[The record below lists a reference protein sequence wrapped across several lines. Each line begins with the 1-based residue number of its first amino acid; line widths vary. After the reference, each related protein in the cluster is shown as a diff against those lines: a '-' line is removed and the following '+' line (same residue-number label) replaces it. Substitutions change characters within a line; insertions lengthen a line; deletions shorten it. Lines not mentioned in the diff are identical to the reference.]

1 MKKLA
6 FCLLAAIVLF
16 TACGKVDPISE
27 APANSFSLDG
37 QDVVTPYGY
46 LMEWGAEGSSIT
58 FADKDLLVEGFS
70 GDVSAVGINLDTIIS
85 GQTYTY
91 KNSDSTGYDKK
102 KNFESATV
110 YRNQPFARGEFTD
123 AAKGLDSLTGG
134 SVTIRIVEG
143 FYSVV
148 YDLKYTNTTVKGEFN
163 DVLFLVK

>member
-6 FCLLAAIVLF
+6 FSLLAASILF
-16 TACGKVDPISE
+16 SACGKLEQENES
-27 APANSFSLDG
+27 PANSFSYDG
-37 QDVVTPYGY
+37 QNIVTPYGY
-46 LMEWGAEGSSIT
+46 LMEWGTEGSQLT
-58 FADKDLLVEGFS
+58 FADKDLLIEGFS
-70 GDVSAVGINLDTIIS
+70 GNVSAVGIDLDTIIS

-102 KNFESATV
+102 KHFEFATI
-110 YRNQPFARGEFTD
+110 YRNQPFANGEFTE

-134 SVTIRIVEG
+134 TVTVRIVEG

-148 YDLKYTNTTVKGEFN
+148 YDLKYANSTVKGEFN